1 MVDSPSQ
8 ESDGRLPRRR
18 LACGVFHGHGR
29 KNGLTP
35 FFYGFPKELGHRL
48 RRSAVLAV
56 EEGFFFPKATTAVAM
71 SHRFPCA
78 LCTLLLDYE
87 SSVWQRPT
95 PSQ

>member
-18 LACGVFHGHGR
+18 LACGVFHGMDGKWTYTILLRIPEGAWPPPETVGR
-29 KNGLTP
+29 PRGRGGL
-35 FFYGFPKELGHRL
+35 FL
-48 RRSAVLAV
+48 
-56 EEGFFFPKATTAVAM
+56 PKATTAVAM